1 MCALCLPTVPIVPNV
16 LLTFKAKSVVKSIFE
31 RSTCNCTW
39 DADLA
44 NPLMDAIMHLTPS
57 ATPSTAAQVALSE
70 IDFIDPKVASRQER
84 REVARLLQNLKT
96 LAENCNINTTAMA
109 KEVRESRVD
118 RENFAVGM
126 LFASKPI
133 VQLIVNPM
141 VGPLINMCSVAAFAF
156 GESYQALLLAR
167 IIQGVGSACST
178 VSGMGMLA
186 TYYKDP
192 KERSQAFGHAL
203 TALALGVLVG
213 PTYGGI
219 VYEFVNRRAP
229 YLILAALAVL
239 CGRALTFGTVGIA
252 VLEPTLPMWMKEHMK
267 SNSWEQGIVFLPSS
281 ISYLLSTNII
291 SRLAHKVGHWLS
303 ALLGMLICGLSL
315 ICVPFAQSMVHL
327 LVPVFTLGVGI
338 GMVDASMMPQMGC
351 LVDLRHVAVYGSVYA
366 IADAAFCLGFAI
378 GPVVSGS
385 LAQTVGFSWSIWG
398 IASVS
403 TAYAP
408 LLFFLRNPR
417 KREETRDASSFVF
430 TLTEKDRNRVR
441 YGICLNFVIRTS
453 SPKNSSDVNEL
464 EGGTDHLISFCIIS
478 HHTMFASFRK
488 CLTTLKEMIDCIPG
502 FGILISGKK
511 WDISSFWDMFLF
523 GHTPNGD
530 VSKAE
535 LQIATEIE
543 KWILRL
549 TSAPAPVP
557 GYTYIQLSLLPEQV
571 ENPLIF
577 ALPDKSRL
585 ALLDFPF
592 NLPFELLGVEKCLQV
607 ILAII
612 LEQKVLVK
620 SRDYN
625 ALTMSVLA
633 LVAMLYPLQYMFPV
647 IPLLPTSLPGAEQI
661 LLSPTPFLIGIP
673 SSFLQDKAKNISLED
688 VWIADLDSAEIT
700 AGKSAARLPPFPEP
714 EVKQL
719 IANLEKAHN
728 SAKNAVSAV
737 SSRSGDKEGPVLN
750 SPDGYILTSS
760 EDVPFDADA
769 VDVLTRVAMVEFFNS
784 PSLLADF
791 TEHTRTLRLFPNPI
805 VNFQYISFI
814 RSRPSLSQFTQRL
827 AKTQAVE
834 YLAEWCLYPENE
846 VFQRIH
852 AGIVDPVLIGDKPK
866 WFRDSLVKIDF
877 SAFEKTDVCVIH
889 LGCCKNRNEWGLEH
903 VSLDQLI
910 SAVQERVPL
919 RSASLPEDPSPVD
932 RLLVNY
938 KLFYSTPTSVEQTV
952 AFASAVRER
961 EASSA
966 HPRSHRG
973 AAAAPNAANDDS
985 VGERSGPDGRQGS
998 RTFSTSTLP
1007 KRASTIGDSDE
1018 AYDDVLSTSGSANED
1033 SDLDDSD
1040 IWDLKNTTFAPVNN
1054 DVPHSNATNDLEPG
1068 QTTSARLTA
1077 RAPKLSEIRRTGKP
1091 PTKSVSEN
1099 EQVLHSSF
1107 PWQSK
1112 DQDKSIRSN
1121 GALNSTRRQSTASNS
1136 ENADDME
1143 DVTIGM
1149 HIISNLSDAFTGA
1162 VSRASSAFS
1171 GILSEQKEDVPG
1183 KRRTSGTRL
1192 KKLLKPSKF
1201 FGLEEDKSDN
1211 LTKHPSLT
1219 YQLSYEDISTQK
1231 QELLINLTR
1240 TIWTGEKVSLS
1251 VKNDVRALM
1260 EDERYRS
1267 YVLVKLLAE
1276 THDYAYD
1283 AEDRVP
1289 DVALQD
1295 TNMFRNLVWIVR
1307 TIISGYERNWVNRGV
1322 NSVGSAFMLLE
1333 LAHTHFWD
1341 QKSALEQ
1348 LISTSDRQSQKP
1360 SSLRGSTENLAK
1372 PDKGS
1377 LANFAGWIKSTAKEI
1392 RRSSLVGNST
1402 PETETRGAHPS
1413 SAEVSVLSSPQLRHG
1428 QPNSGRKLF
1437 AREVV
1442 FDEPDTLKS
1451 RSSSRLRVVNGQ
1463 FIQCKNPAGATSNSP
1478 HDLHRSHPA
1487 RYYIFETLISS
1498 TDRSRI
1504 WDQTQ
1509 FWEDAYLDAVGRERD
1524 IIGLDHSATS
1534 LLKKYSKLSQA
1545 EKKLL
1550 ELKEDRI
1557 LACLLHNM
1565 IAYMVMLRLPEQQI
1579 RTVTYRLLGRC
1590 RLGAYFSGIVSQ
1602 LVDNVHRLEGN
1613 SIDLLPVASKSLYKQ
1628 AFVVFRGNNSKGND
1642 AFVFEIYRRS
1652 FLLRNLSGAVDC
1664 VKPLTNLLA
1673 AILFPK
1679 ARVLVLLEVT
1689 EEKVTMLHF
1698 CSRKA
1703 RTLFYAIK
1711 VAAEQNMLVSKKI
1724 SEPVTFCQRVA
1735 TNGEEVQAKLEA
1747 LGPAEG
1753 VTFSKQ
1759 KSLEREI

>member
-1 MCALCLPTVPIVPNV
+1 
-16 LLTFKAKSVVKSIFE
+16 
-31 RSTCNCTW
+31 
-39 DADLA
+39 
-44 NPLMDAIMHLTPS
+44 
-57 ATPSTAAQVALSE
+57 
-70 IDFIDPKVASRQER
+70 
-84 REVARLLQNLKT
+84 
-96 LAENCNINTTAMA
+96 MA
-109 KEVRESRVD
+109 
-118 RENFAVGM
+118 
-126 LFASKPI
+126 
-133 VQLIVNPM
+133 
-141 VGPLINMCSVAAFAF
+141 
-156 GESYQALLLAR
+156 
-167 IIQGVGSACST
+167 
-178 VSGMGMLA
+178 
-186 TYYKDP
+186 
-192 KERSQAFGHAL
+192 
-203 TALALGVLVG
+203 
-213 PTYGGI
+213 
-219 VYEFVNRRAP
+219 
-229 YLILAALAVL
+229 
-239 CGRALTFGTVGIA
+239 GTV
-252 VLEPTLPMWMKEHMK
+252 
-267 SNSWEQGIVFLPSS
+267 
-281 ISYLLSTNII
+281 
-291 SRLAHKVGHWLS
+291 RRR
-303 ALLGMLICGLSL
+303 GLYFKL
-315 ICVPFAQSMVHL
+315 QRK
-327 LVPVFTLGVGI
+327 
-338 GMVDASMMPQMGC
+338 
-351 LVDLRHVAVYGSVYA
+351 LVDTDVRRK
-366 IADAAFCLGFAI
+366 AF
-378 GPVVSGS
+378 S
-385 LAQTVGFSWSIWG
+385 QM
-398 IASVS
+398 
-403 TAYAP
+403 
-408 LLFFLRNPR
+408 
-417 KREETRDASSFVF
+417 DASSFVF

-453 SPKNSSDVNEL
+453 SSKNSSDINEL
-464 EGGTDHLISFCIIS
+464 ERGTNHLISFCIIS
-478 HHTMFASFRK
+478 HHTMFASFQV
-488 CLTTLKEMIDCIPG
+488 LLAAWATLE
-502 FGILISGKK
+502 KK
-511 WDISSFWDMFLF
+511 KKKKKNM
-523 GHTPNGD
+523 
-530 VSKAE
+530 
-535 LQIATEIE
+535 
-543 KWILRL
+543 
-549 TSAPAPVP
+549 
-557 GYTYIQLSLLPEQV
+557 
-571 ENPLIF
+571 
-577 ALPDKSRL
+577 
-585 ALLDFPF
+585 
-592 NLPFELLGVEKCLQV
+592 
-607 ILAII
+607 
-612 LEQKVLVK
+612 
-620 SRDYN
+620 
-625 ALTMSVLA
+625 
-633 LVAMLYPLQYMFPV
+633 
-647 IPLLPTSLPGAEQI
+647 I

-673 SSFLQDKAKNISLED
+673 SSFLQGKAKNISLED

-728 SAKNAVSAV
+728 SAKNAVSVA
-737 SSRSGDKEGPVLN
+737 SSRSADKGGPVLN
-750 SPDGYILTSS
+750 SPDGDILTSS
-760 EDVPFDADA
+760 GDVPFDADA

-866 WFRDSLVKIDF
+866 WFRNSLVKIDF

-903 VSLDQLI
+903 VSLDQLM
-910 SAVQERVPL
+910 SEVQQRVPL
-919 RSASLPEDPSPVD
+919 RSAGLPEDPSPVD

-961 EASSA
+961 EAISA

-973 AAAAPNAANDDS
+973 AAAAPNANDDS

-998 RTFSTSTLP
+998 RTFSTSTLS

-1054 DVPHSNATNDLEPG
+1054 DVPHSNATSDVEPG
-1068 QTTSARLTA
+1068 QTTSARVTS
-1077 RAPKLSEIRRTGKP
+1077 RAPKLSEIRRTGGP
-1091 PTKSVSEN
+1091 HTKSGSET
-1099 EQVLHSSF
+1099 QQALHSSF

-1112 DQDKSIRSN
+1112 DQDKSICIN
-1121 GALNSTRRQSTASNS
+1121 GALNSARRQNSQSTASNS

-1171 GILSEQKEDVPG
+1171 GILSDQKEGVPG

-1211 LTKHPSLT
+1211 FTKNPSLS

-1322 NSVGSAFMLLE
+1322 NTVGSAFMLLE

-1348 LISTSDRQSQKP
+1348 LISSSDRKSQKP

-1402 PETETRGAHPS
+1402 PETEARGAHPS
-1413 SAEVSVLSSPQLRHG
+1413 SAEVSVISSPQLRHD
-1428 QPNSGRKLF
+1428 QPNKGQKLF

-1442 FDEPDTLKS
+1442 FDEPDVLKS

-1504 WDQTQ
+1504 WDQPQ

-1602 LVDNVHRLEGN
+1602 LVDNVHLLEGN

-1703 RTLFYAIK
+1703 RTLFYAVK
-1711 VAAEQNMLVSKKI
+1711 VAAEQNMLASKKI
-1724 SEPVTFCQRVA
+1724 SGPVTFCQRVA
-1735 TNGEEVQAKLEA
+1735 TNGEEVKAKLEA